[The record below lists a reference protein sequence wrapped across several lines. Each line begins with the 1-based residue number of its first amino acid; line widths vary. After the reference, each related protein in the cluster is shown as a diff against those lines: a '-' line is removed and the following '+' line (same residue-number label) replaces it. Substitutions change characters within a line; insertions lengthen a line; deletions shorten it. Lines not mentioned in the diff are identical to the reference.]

1 MHTVHEAMQR
11 QRQKQRLRLLLND
24 ACHVA
29 VLRVLRVRSS
39 IPRSIPSSSRASHRR
54 PPPPTTT
61 TTTAAAAAAAVTVA
75 VAVKVVRRLAGAPFD
90 RGAVEGGRLGKLLG
104 ERHAKPRRLVGMSD
118 ILGIMLDVFLFVLLV
133 VLVMLVGLSGMLIML
148 ELDESEPARFLL
160 LSDGDRHTHH
170 AAVRDEPFP
179 DRLFSGQCTDA
190 THMQDARRQVLWDLC
205 WDLCW
210 GEGVLCG
217 RLPSRQW

>member
-11 QRQKQRLRLLLND
+11 QRQKQRLRLRLND

-75 VAVKVVRRLAGAPFD
+75 VAVKVVRRLAWAPFD
-90 RGAVEGGRLGKLLG
+90 RGAVEGGRLGKFLG
-104 ERHAKPRRLVGMSD
+104 ERHAKPRRRTTLVGMSV
-118 ILGIMLDVFLFVLLV
+118 ILDVLDIFLFVLVVVVVALV
-133 VLVMLVGLSGMLIML
+133 VLVGLSGMLSML
-148 ELDESEPARFLL
+148 ELNESEPARFLL

-170 AAVRDEPFP
+170 VAVRDEPFP
-179 DRLFSGQCTDA
+179 D
-190 THMQDARRQVLWDLC
+190 
-205 WDLCW
+205 
-210 GEGVLCG
+210 
-217 RLPSRQW
+217 